1 MKKNYMNVNVILTF
15 NTSNLYGFRQD
26 IFDLKLPINKKEED
40 AISFLNK
47 KLFKRIAS
55 KCDLYGRKKEQLWKI
70 STASN
75 WKLFEE
81 VTGKPSLS
89 SLGHNCKWYF
99 NNDMNE
105 LDLWEE
111 SLKRDFNFGTDLKQM
126 EGE

>member
-99 NNDMNE
+99 NNDVNE

-111 SLKRDFNFGTDLKQM
+111 SLKRDFDFGINL
-126 EGE
+126 

>member
-1 MKKNYMNVNVILTF
+1 MNVNVILTF

-55 KCDLYGRKKEQLWKI
+55 KCELYGRKKEQLWKI

-75 WKLFEE
+75 WNLFEE
-81 VTGKPSLS
+81 VTGNPSLAA
-89 SLGHNCKWYF
+89 LGHNCKWYF
-99 NNDMNE
+99 NDDVNE
-105 LDLWEE
+105 LDEWEE